1 MALRTGELDGVVWC
15 GITEAYTVGWAN
27 ATKYFLTN
35 NISGAWIGSF
45 LANTKSWEKVPPH
58 LQELFRLCMDSS
70 HYYRQYWY
78 WAGEANLRVNGGK
91 LKLTT
96 IPAEEWKSIEDGAL
110 KFWDEVVAKGEGE
123 HGCAYDEAHP
133 PLHTL
138 CRQTQRIRRRG
149 RDVSAFGDN
158 GDVAVFDIYKCDTP
172 SGDMGYGNVA
182 VYDGCVLHLGG
193 ASSLK
198 HGIHVCMD
206 FVYERWKARTK
217 AMVDLFTVFFLFFY
231 LYIMIRG
238 GWDSSMFA
246 LEFDQRN
253 HSVWKPPMAP
263 VKITMTLG
271 MALMFLQAVAELLK
285 DFCRAIGRK
294 Y

>member
-1 MALRTGELDGVVWC
+1 MIIRRTRFDDLDDWLD
-15 GITEAYTVGWAN
+15 TVDWQRV
-27 ATKYFLTN
+27 KE
-35 NISGAWIGSF
+35 
-45 LANTKSWEKVPPH
+45 NTGTPMMK
-58 LQELFRLCMDSS
+58 LIRL
-70 HYYRQYWY
+70 YIRY
-78 WAGEANLRVNGGK
+78 VGK
-91 LKLTT
+91 LSEFVGGGAMYLLLA
-96 IPAEEWKSIEDGAL
+96 IMAMLLYSIFTNAIHRPVIWVMEMSQFTMA
-110 KFWDEVVAKGEGE
+110 
-123 HGCAYDEAHP
+123 AYY
-133 PLHTL
+133 
-138 CRQTQRIRRRG
+138 I
-149 RDVSAFGDN
+149 
-158 GDVAVFDIYKCDTP
+158 
-172 SGDMGYGNVA
+172 
-182 VYDGCVLHLGG
+182 LGG

-198 HGIHVCMD
+198 HGIHVRMD

-217 AMVDLFTVFFLFFY
+217 AMVDLFTVFFLLFY

>member
-1 MALRTGELDGVVWC
+1 MIIRRTRFDDLDDWLD
-15 GITEAYTVGWAN
+15 TVDWQRVKEN
-27 ATKYFLTN
+27 T
-35 NISGAWIGSF
+35 GAPMMKLI
-45 LANTKSWEKVPPH
+45 
-58 LQELFRLCMDSS
+58 RL
-70 HYYRQYWY
+70 YIRY
-78 WAGEANLRVNGGK
+78 VGK
-91 LKLTT
+91 LS
-96 IPAEEWKSIEDGAL
+96 EFVGGGAMYL
-110 KFWDEVVAKGEGE
+110 LLAIMAMLLYSMFTNAIHRPVIWVMEMSQFTMA
-123 HGCAYDEAHP
+123 AYY
-133 PLHTL
+133 
-138 CRQTQRIRRRG
+138 I
-149 RDVSAFGDN
+149 
-158 GDVAVFDIYKCDTP
+158 
-172 SGDMGYGNVA
+172 
-182 VYDGCVLHLGG
+182 LGG

-198 HGIHVCMD
+198 HGIHVRMD

-217 AMVDLFTVFFLFFY
+217 AMVDLFTVFFLLFY

-263 VKITMTLG
+263 VKITMTVG

>member
-1 MALRTGELDGVVWC
+1 MIIRRTRFDDLDDWLD
-15 GITEAYTVGWAN
+15 TVDWQRVKEN
-27 ATKYFLTN
+27 T
-35 NISGAWIGSF
+35 GAPMMKLI
-45 LANTKSWEKVPPH
+45 
-58 LQELFRLCMDSS
+58 RL
-70 HYYRQYWY
+70 YIRY
-78 WAGEANLRVNGGK
+78 VGK
-91 LKLTT
+91 LS
-96 IPAEEWKSIEDGAL
+96 E
-110 KFWDEVVAKGEGE
+110 FVGEGAMYLLLAIMAMLLYSIFTNAIHRPVIWVME
-123 HGCAYDEAHP
+123 MSQFTMAAYY
-133 PLHTL
+133 
-138 CRQTQRIRRRG
+138 I
-149 RDVSAFGDN
+149 
-158 GDVAVFDIYKCDTP
+158 
-172 SGDMGYGNVA
+172 
-182 VYDGCVLHLGG
+182 LGG

-198 HGIHVCMD
+198 HGIHVRMD

-217 AMVDLFTVFFLFFY
+217 AMVDLFTVFFLLFY

-263 VKITMTLG
+263 VKITMTVG

>member
-1 MALRTGELDGVVWC
+1 MIIRRTRFDDLDDWLDAVDWQRVKEN
-15 GITEAYTVGWAN
+15 T
-27 ATKYFLTN
+27 
-35 NISGAWIGSF
+35 GAPMMKLI
-45 LANTKSWEKVPPH
+45 
-58 LQELFRLCMDSS
+58 RL
-70 HYYRQYWY
+70 YIRY
-78 WAGEANLRVNGGK
+78 VGK
-91 LKLTT
+91 LS
-96 IPAEEWKSIEDGAL
+96 EFVGGGAMYL
-110 KFWDEVVAKGEGE
+110 LLAIMAMLLYSMFTNAIHRPVIWVMEMSQFTMA
-123 HGCAYDEAHP
+123 AYY
-133 PLHTL
+133 
-138 CRQTQRIRRRG
+138 I
-149 RDVSAFGDN
+149 
-158 GDVAVFDIYKCDTP
+158 
-172 SGDMGYGNVA
+172 
-182 VYDGCVLHLGG
+182 LGG

-198 HGIHVCMD
+198 HGIHVRMD

-217 AMVDLFTVFFLFFY
+217 AMVDLFTVFFLLFY

>member
-1 MALRTGELDGVVWC
+1 MIIRRTRFDDLDDWLD
-15 GITEAYTVGWAN
+15 TVDWQRVKEN
-27 ATKYFLTN
+27 T
-35 NISGAWIGSF
+35 GAPMMKLI
-45 LANTKSWEKVPPH
+45 
-58 LQELFRLCMDSS
+58 RL
-70 HYYRQYWY
+70 YIRY
-78 WAGEANLRVNGGK
+78 VGK
-91 LKLTT
+91 LSEFVGGGAMYLLLA
-96 IPAEEWKSIEDGAL
+96 IMAMLLYSIFTNAIHRPVIWVMEMSQFTMA
-110 KFWDEVVAKGEGE
+110 
-123 HGCAYDEAHP
+123 AYY
-133 PLHTL
+133 
-138 CRQTQRIRRRG
+138 I
-149 RDVSAFGDN
+149 
-158 GDVAVFDIYKCDTP
+158 
-172 SGDMGYGNVA
+172 
-182 VYDGCVLHLGG
+182 LGG
-193 ASSLK
+193 TSSLK
-198 HGIHVCMD
+198 HGIHVRMD

-217 AMVDLFTVFFLFFY
+217 AMVDLFTVFFLLFY